1 MRHQSDRNRRTYAI
15 GRQRADCKA
24 ATCAS
29 AGARCAV
36 TPGQSGIHLVAQNSD
51 YLRADARRRRA
62 AATCARCRSHRTT
75 PGRRWC
81 KYLKM
86 QLKVTPAPRSSADSV
101 VRNLPPN
108 HGSRV
113 SRALARHD
121 VSVES
126 RSRPFVT
133 AYLPAPLS
141 RAPPKYVVPCID
153 AIRQELQNTQ
163 PCPTARVRAWLSA
176 RPAGSDCDRAVS
188 LPPPTAPSII
198 FQPFYFPRTGASQI
212 SFGAGALNS
221 GERLSDSHDV
231 VSTPAVRWGHTRCG
245 PQYCP
250 CT

>member
-141 RAPPKYVVPCID
+141 RAPPNLALP
-153 AIRQELQNTQ
+153 RGSEPGFQ
-163 PCPTARVRAWLSA
+163 PDPQGQTA
-176 RPAGSDCDRAVS
+176 
-188 LPPPTAPSII
+188 TAPSRCRRQLPHQSYSSLFIS
-198 FQPFYFPRTGASQI
+198 PERAPHRLVLEPAHSTRVNASPI
-212 SFGAGALNS
+212 VTM
-221 GERLSDSHDV
+221 LSQ
-231 VSTPAVRWGHTRCG
+231 RRR
-245 PQYCP
+245 
-250 CT
+250 